1 MKLTDFRPGQTVIV
15 LNKMFGRPYAE
26 ERKVEKV
33 GRKYV
38 TLAGRWNERFYVL
51 RESDDFLLQ
60 AEDMGEKSLLFPTET
75 AYDEYCERKEL
86 DREISK
92 LVGLGGSGLSL
103 TKLRKIK
110 KIIDEEDTHG
120 RNL

>member
-15 LNKMFGRPYAE
+15 LNRMFGKPYAE

-38 TLAGRWNERFYVL
+38 TLAGQWNERFCVM

-60 AEDMGEKSLLFPTET
+60 ADDIGEKSLLFPSWT
-75 AYDEYCERKEL
+75 AYDEHCERKEL
-86 DREISK
+86 DKEISR
-92 LVGLGGSGLSL
+92 VFGMCGSGLSL

-110 KIIDEEDTHG
+110 EIIDEEDTHG